1 VVLVLVERQQRVNL
15 GGRGLDVGSVV
26 VRRGALHEAAEQPG
40 YVIHAGGVRRGGA
53 VTVGGGERRSPGD
66 ELMGGLSCVG
76 AGGRV

>member
-1 VVLVLVERQQRVNL
+1 VVLVERQQRVDL
-15 GGRGLDVGSVV
+15 GGRGLDVGSSVV
-26 VRRGALHEAAEQPG
+26 LRRGALHEAAEQPG
-40 YVIHAGGVRRGGA
+40 YVVHAGGVRRGGA

>member
-1 VVLVLVERQQRVNL
+1 MVLVLVERQQRVNL

-26 VRRGALHEAAEQPG
+26 RRGALHEAVEQPG
-40 YVIHAGGVRRGGA
+40 YVVHAGGVRRGGA